1 MEVLGRTAAT
11 NPLPRH
17 CAHSHLGP
25 AALPHAQRQGNSSS
39 PMEDCGGCGMLLLA
53 HLSQPDSPP
62 KLMMLPWNGDIRG
75 LQPAFLW
82 AQGRAVHPLAF

>member
-1 MEVLGRTAAT
+1 
-11 NPLPRH
+11 
-17 CAHSHLGP
+17 
-25 AALPHAQRQGNSSS
+25 
-39 PMEDCGGCGMLLLA
+39 MLLLA

-62 KLMMLPWNGDIRG
+62 KLMMLPWDGDIGG